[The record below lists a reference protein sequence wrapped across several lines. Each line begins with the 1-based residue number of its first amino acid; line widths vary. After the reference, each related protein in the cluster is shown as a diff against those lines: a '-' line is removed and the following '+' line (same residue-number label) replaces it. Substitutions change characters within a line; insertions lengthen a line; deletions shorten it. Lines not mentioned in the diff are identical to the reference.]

1 MASGNTGLWSG
12 GGSPFSI
19 GSKKLG
25 MWLFILSDALTFSAM
40 LIAYSYVRIANPD
53 WPRPFDGHSIFLASV
68 MTFCLLSS
76 SLTMVLGVGAA
87 HHGNRKK
94 AVLWILA
101 TILGGLLFIILH
113 ANEWMGLIHEGVTP
127 FDNPWG
133 VPLFGATFFALT
145 GLHMTHVTL
154 GVIYLAVIAWGYGS
168 ERFSS
173 EDVEVSGL
181 YWHFVDLVWMFVFPL
196 VYLMSNQI

>member
-53 WPRPFDGHSIFLASV
+53 WPRPFDGHSIFLASI

-113 ANEWMGLIHEGVTP
+113 ANEWM
-127 FDNPWG
+127 
-133 VPLFGATFFALT
+133 
-145 GLHMTHVTL
+145 
-154 GVIYLAVIAWGYGS
+154 
-168 ERFSS
+168 
-173 EDVEVSGL
+173 
-181 YWHFVDLVWMFVFPL
+181 
-196 VYLMSNQI
+196 